1 MATAG
6 RLQKKKKKVA
16 CSYNAYHSQTEREL
30 HWQEP
35 KESER
40 KTTFSSTANT
50 AGDPDLCMPSF
61 IYIKKKILTAISF
74 HVPVPRVCVLTG
86 EMSPRHKHVA
96 CCELGDKHISE
107 LHPRA
112 WWLLPQ
118 RPWQLARHTATSP
131 QTDPSI
137 KYHLYNTK
145 HTSVLSEIKKTDG
158 WNCIIVQQTVTNLIP
173 F

>member
-1 MATAG
+1 MHIIVRQRERDIDRNQKRVKG
-6 RLQKKKKKVA
+6 RPLSRGQPTLWGILIYV
-16 CSYNAYHSQTEREL
+16 CSPL
-30 HWQEP
+30 
-35 KESER
+35 
-40 KTTFSSTANT
+40 
-50 AGDPDLCMPSF
+50 
-61 IYIKKKILTAISF
+61 YIEKGLLTAISF

-86 EMSPRHKHVA
+86 GMSPRHKHVA

-118 RPWQLARHTATSP
+118 RPWQLARHTATNP
-131 QTDPSI
+131 QTDPPI

-158 WNCIIVQQTVTNLIP
+158 WNCIILQQTVTNLIP